1 MRKLTIGLPKGIYY
15 YYYGDILKKF
25 FSDLGIHV
33 IVSPDTNR
41 KTIDDGI
48 KYANDEMCL
57 SLKVLLGHI
66 NYLKDKCDY
75 IVVPR
80 IVNYGKKDQ
89 TCTNFL
95 GFYDM
100 INNLF
105 NVKIITFDIDY
116 QNKKTEKKAFIKV
129 GKQLKINN
137 KHVIEAYQKA
147 YLEHQK
153 KVETAILKN
162 MKNLGKDKIKVL
174 MVAHPYNLYDR
185 YIGQPIIDILQNQ
198 GVEIIYSDKFDPQIT
213 NKLASCYSKS
223 LYWKYAKENIGA
235 IKFSLERVDGVVF
248 LTTFPCGIDSLV
260 NELVI
265 RKINKPTLNL
275 IIDDNDSLTGIETRL
290 ESFVDILEQ
299 AR

>member
-1 MRKLTIGLPKGIYY
+1 MSKVTVGLPKGIYY
-15 YYYGDILKKF
+15 YYYGDILKSF
-25 FSDLGIHV
+25 FSNLGINV

-57 SLKVLLGHI
+57 SLKILLGHV

-75 IVVPR
+75 IIVPR

-105 NVKIITFDIDY
+105 KIKIITFDIDY
-116 QNKKTEKKAFIKV
+116 QRKKTEKKAFIEM
-129 GKQLKINN
+129 GKQLNFSN
-137 KHVIEAYQKA
+137 KQIIKA
-147 YLEHQK
+147 YHDAYLTCQKRLEKAIYQNRENLK
-153 KVETAILKN
+153 KDQIKIL
-162 MKNLGKDKIKVL
+162 L
-174 MVAHPYNLYDR
+174 VAHPYNLYDR
-185 YIGQPIIDILQNQ
+185 YIGQPIIDILKKQA
-198 GVEIIYSDKFDPQIT
+198 VEIIYSDKFENQIT
-213 NKLASCYSKS
+213 NKLASCYSKN

-235 IKFSLERVDGVVF
+235 IKLCLDQVDGIVF